1 MQAKTKENPKLM
13 QKTLA
18 DGRQSLYL
26 EYYMGY
32 NKVIDEVT
40 GKEHI
45 KHIRSKEYL
54 GLYLLPNPR
63 TPEERQKNKETLALA
78 TEIRIDKEKVLVARR
93 YDKAAPVKQKIN
105 FLEFFDAYVK
115 NYKKKDIRMME
126 GCLRRFRGF
135 LTESYPSMQT
145 CIKPDQMTKEMMIK
159 FVDYLQ
165 QHSFG
170 EGARGFFQR
179 FKKVIKYAIDQD
191 IILKNPCAGVPCV
204 VDDTA
209 LRKDV
214 LSLEE
219 IAQLANTPYQNSDV
233 RRAFLFCLYAGLRY
247 CDVVDLK
254 YSNVDYANKTIR
266 FDQNKTTGH
275 STHSIVTIPLS
286 NTLLK
291 LIGERPEKD
300 CPIFTLPSH
309 TGCLKA
315 LRIWVARAGIE
326 KHITWHCARHSFAVN
341 LLGECHT
348 DIKTVASL
356 LGHSG
361 LKHTEKYTRAVD
373 SLKEKAVNA
382 LPELNI

>member
-1 MQAKTKENPKLM
+1 MSRITKERYSN
-13 QKTLA
+13 
-18 DGRQSLYL
+18 DGRLPATVPGISCGILS
-26 EYYMGY
+26 EYADQYQAGS
-32 NKVIDEVT
+32 DDQ
-40 GKEHI
+40 GDDDQ
-45 KHIRSKEYL
+45 IR
-54 GLYLLPNPR
+54 GLSA
-63 TPEERQKNKETLALA
+63 TALF
-78 TEIRIDKEKVLVARR
+78 RR
-93 YDKAAPVKQKIN
+93 
-105 FLEFFDAYVK
+105 
-115 NYKKKDIRMME
+115 
-126 GCLRRFRGF
+126 GC
-135 LTESYPSMQT
+135 TW
-145 CIKPDQMTKEMMIK
+145 I
-159 FVDYLQ
+159 
-165 QHSFG
+165 
-170 EGARGFFQR
+170 FQR

-191 IILKNPCAGVPCV
+191 ILLKNPCTGVPCV

-219 IAQLANTPYQNSDV
+219 IAQLANTPYQNMDV

-300 CPIFTLPSH
+300 GPIFTLPSH

-326 KHITWHCARHSFAVN
+326 STSHGTAPA
-341 LLGECHT
+341 T
-348 DIKTVASL
+348 
-356 LGHSG
+356 
-361 LKHTEKYTRAVD
+361 
-373 SLKEKAVNA
+373 A
-382 LPELNI
+382 LP

>member
-1 MQAKTKENPKLM
+1 M
-13 QKTLA
+13 
-18 DGRQSLYL
+18 
-26 EYYMGY
+26 
-32 NKVIDEVT
+32 
-40 GKEHI
+40 
-45 KHIRSKEYL
+45 
-54 GLYLLPNPR
+54 
-63 TPEERQKNKETLALA
+63 
-78 TEIRIDKEKVLVARR
+78 
-93 YDKAAPVKQKIN
+93 
-105 FLEFFDAYVK
+105 
-115 NYKKKDIRMME
+115 
-126 GCLRRFRGF
+126 
-135 LTESYPSMQT
+135 
-145 CIKPDQMTKEMMIK
+145 
-159 FVDYLQ
+159 
-165 QHSFG
+165 
-170 EGARGFFQR
+170 
-179 FKKVIKYAIDQD
+179 
-191 IILKNPCAGVPCV
+191 LKNPCTGVPCV

-219 IAQLANTPYQNSDV
+219 IAQLANTPYQNMDV
-233 RRAFLFCLYAGLRY
+233 RRAFLFCMYAGLRY

-300 CPIFTLPSH
+300 GPIFTLPSH

-382 LPELNI
+382 LPELTI